1 MTFPR
6 GDPLLEAIQQVSTP
20 RHVLGPL
27 KLVVENLRLER
38 AARAVVA
45 DLSFLVASGQALLLT
60 GANGAGKS
68 TLLRA
73 LAGLFSPA
81 SGSIRLD
88 SPRTVPDTETTVA
101 ENCHFIGHQNGLKS
115 SLTATENLAF
125 WSRYLGNTEPNRVLE
140 ALDRMQLASLE
151 TIPAAYMSAGQKRR
165 LGLARLLV
173 ANRPVWLLD
182 EPTVSLDQ
190 ASARLFADL
199 VNAHVASGGIAIAAT
214 HLPLGLT
221 NASELR
227 LNPPAAT
234 SPASIGEDAAP

>member
-1 MTFPR
+1 MTFPS

-38 AARAVVA
+38 GARAVVA
-45 DLSFLVASGQALLLT
+45 DLSFLVASGQTLLLT

-88 SPRTVPDTETTVA
+88 GKDPESTVA

-115 SLTATENLAF
+115 SLTAAENLAF
-125 WSRYLGNTEPNRVLE
+125 WSRYLGNTDPNRVLE

-234 SPASIGEDAAP
+234 SPASTGEDAAP

>member
-1 MTFPR
+1 M
-6 GDPLLEAIQQVSTP
+6 
-20 RHVLGPL
+20 

-38 AARAVVA
+38 GARAIVA
-45 DLSFLVASGQALLLT
+45 DLTFAVASGEALLLT

-73 LAGLFSPA
+73 LAGLFTPA
-81 SGSIRLD
+81 SGTIRLD
-88 SPRTVPDTETTVA
+88 GLYSEATVT
-101 ENCHFIGHQNGLKS
+101 ENCHFIGHHNGLKS
-115 SLTATENLAF
+115 SLTATENLSF
-125 WSRYLGNTEPNRVLE
+125 WSNYLGTTGASRVAT

-151 TIPAAYMSAGQKRR
+151 AIPAAYMSAGQKRR

-173 ANRPVWLLD
+173 AERPVWLLD

-190 ASARLFADL
+190 ASARLLGDL

-221 NASELR
+221 NARELR
-227 LNPPAAT
+227 LTAPLRT
-234 SPASIGEDAAP
+234 SEAAP

>member
-38 AARAVVA
+38 GARAVVA

-60 GANGAGKS
+60 GVNGAGKS

-88 SPRTVPDTETTVA
+88 GLDPESTVA

-115 SLTATENLAF
+115 SLTAAENLAF
-125 WSRYLGNTEPNRVLE
+125 WSRYLGNTEPSRVLE

-227 LNPPAAT
+227 LSPPAAT

>member
-38 AARAVVA
+38 GARAVVA

-60 GANGAGKS
+60 GVNGAGKS

-88 SPRTVPDTETTVA
+88 GLDPESTVA